1 MTEATRRDQLTVLA
15 RKAAVLNKNQQ
26 PLMAHEEVFQVAE
39 VHPNKSISYKMLSNP
54 WSNPKKGIVCVVDDQ
69 VPNLKALVCLL
80 SAVGLQAV
88 PFDNPRLFLEY
99 VKDHSISLAIIDLR
113 MPDLTGLDV
122 QRMLYDICPEV
133 PVIIITGEQEPG
145 IDRTIAL
152 EQGAIAFLFKP
163 FEVTALLEAIRTV
176 PPIPNS

>member
-1 MTEATRRDQLTVLA
+1 MSS
-15 RKAAVLNKNQQ
+15 
-26 PLMAHEEVFQVAE
+26 P
-39 VHPNKSISYKMLSNP
+39 SG
-54 WSNPKKGIVCVVDDQ
+54 NPKKDIAFVVDDH
-69 VPNLKALVCLL
+69 VPCLKALARLL

-122 QRMLYDICPEV
+122 QRMLYDICPKV

-176 PPIPNS
+176 LLVPNS